1 MNTSVI
7 TQSVSTCAGVNEL
20 VYGSSVVI
28 YPNPSNGEFTIK
40 GIEGKVE
47 IINSIGQTV
56 YTSEL
61 NTDELKVTGLAV
73 GIYYLKT
80 EKSIIGK
87 KIIINN

>member
-1 MNTSVI
+1 MLQTANSPS
-7 TQSVSTCAGVNEL
+7 QGV
-20 VYGSSVVI
+20 
-28 YPNPSNGEFTIK
+28 
-40 GIEGKVE
+40 EGKVE

-61 NTDELKVTGLAV
+61 NTDELKVTGLAA